1 MSKIKVYLDTSVIG
15 GCFDKEFI
23 SDSKILIDEI
33 KNGIRKGVVSDITD
47 KEIQKAPLKVV
58 DFYNSFREKLEV
70 LIIKEEIEVLAEL
83 YLKEKII
90 TQKYRNDC
98 LHIAYATIY
107 EVDVLVS
114 WNFKHIVNF
123 DKIIKFNKVNLKNG
137 YKSLSI
143 YSPKEVIKQND

>member
-1 MSKIKVYLDTSVIG
+1 MNKIKVYLDTSVIG

-23 SDSKILIDEI
+23 SDSTILIEEI

-58 DFYNSFREKLEV
+58 NFYASFRDRLEV
-70 LIIKEEIEVLAEL
+70 LIIKEEIEILAQL
-83 YLKEKII
+83 YIKEKII

-98 LHIAYATIY
+98 LHIAYATVY
-107 EVDVLVS
+107 EIDVLAS

-123 DKIIKFNKVNLKNG
+123 DRIVKFNRVNLENG
-137 YKSLSI
+137 YKALSI

>member
-1 MSKIKVYLDTSVIG
+1 MKKIKVYLDTSVIG
-15 GCFDKEFI
+15 GCFDKELI
-23 SDSKILIDEI
+23 SDSIILIDEI

-58 DFYNSFREKLEV
+58 DFYNNFKEKLEV
-70 LIIKEEIEVLAEL
+70 LIIKDQIEVLAEL

-90 TQKYRNDC
+90 SQKYRNDC

-107 EVDVLVS
+107 EIDVLVS

-123 DKIIKFNKVNLKNG
+123 DKIIKFNRVNLENG

-143 YSPKEVIKQND
+143 YSPKE

>member
-1 MSKIKVYLDTSVIG
+1 MHKIKVYLDTSVIG

-23 SDSKILIDEI
+23 LDSTILIEEI

-58 DFYNSFREKLEV
+58 DFYNSFREKLEI

-107 EVDVLVS
+107 EIDVLAS

-123 DKIIKFNKVNLKNG
+123 DKIIKFNKINLENG